1 MNTTKQEHYRTLTRE
16 EHVPIVP
23 YVLLVFHYSNNNRES
38 LFDDETADV
47 EYYYK
52 TFEEAKKAFY
62 SIKDATHL
70 ILMKYGFK
78 GNPED
83 GEVYGEDLYEWDETE
98 SCACCK
104 YSTRKKSH

>member
-1 MNTTKQEHYRTLTRE
+1 
-16 EHVPIVP
+16 
-23 YVLLVFHYSNNNRES
+23 
-38 LFDDETADV
+38 
-47 EYYYK
+47 
-52 TFEEAKKAFY
+52 
-62 SIKDATHL
+62 
-70 ILMKYGFK
+70 MKYGFK